1 MCNGK
6 PVGGPYAK
14 SGPSPGGEPPVYVVV
29 SAGTL
34 RDGSDGIGLYD
45 RGLGGVTAAAN
56 SSPSSNTHPGPGP
69 SPGPDPNPGECQRRL
84 MLGQTT
90 FSSLLF
96 KHTSF
101 NCDSRPFH
109 LVVTV
114 LAPSHHPLAARPAR

>member
-1 MCNGK
+1 MHVSCNGK
-6 PVGGPYAK
+6 PVGGPFAAK
-14 SGPSPGGEPPVYVVV
+14 GPSPGGEPPVYAVIT
-29 SAGTL
+29 AGTL

-45 RGLGGVTAAAN
+45 QGLG
-56 SSPSSNTHPGPGP
+56 
-69 SPGPDPNPGECQRRL
+69 GECQRRL

-114 LAPSHHPLAARPAR
+114 LAPASHPLAVRPAH

>member
-45 RGLGGVTAAAN
+45 QGLG
-56 SSPSSNTHPGPGP
+56 
-69 SPGPDPNPGECQRRL
+69 GECQRRL

-114 LAPSHHPLAARPAR
+114 LAPASHPLAVRPAR